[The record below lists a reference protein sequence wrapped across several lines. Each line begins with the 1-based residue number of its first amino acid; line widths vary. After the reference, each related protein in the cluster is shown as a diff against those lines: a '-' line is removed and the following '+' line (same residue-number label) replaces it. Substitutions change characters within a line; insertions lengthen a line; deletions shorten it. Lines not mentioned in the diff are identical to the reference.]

1 MSATQRL
8 TNVFI
13 AYSLRAM
20 RTVGLLLAFLL
31 SLIATLATAS
41 WIAPQRPL
49 SPGEKLASTVG
60 DSPLVA
66 VGRVIAGYDTVVSNG
81 GVPAAFAVVLFEPVR
96 VLRGHAPRRR
106 FRVVFW
112 KSTEG
117 APGGRPGDR
126 RIWPASYL
134 PSSPMLACFEDISKD
149 RNPNPRFLGEA
160 AAGVSYLAAGDADS
174 PYSIPRL
181 NEWSDSLET
190 LVRREVRN
198 QEPGVLAGSAERI
211 VIARPYPIPDPR
223 SPGSFSRLNWAVLRT
238 LKGPEAKTI
247 DVQTIVPHDL
257 TGAEQAILFLRR
269 VKGVWEPIRFRAGFV
284 AVHDSKVPRWSCSL
298 DEAIRRIEKG

>member
-1 MSATQRL
+1 MRIIGLPLAL
-8 TNVFI
+8 IF
-13 AYSLRAM
+13 SL
-20 RTVGLLLAFLL
+20 F
-31 SLIATLATAS
+31 ATLAAAS

-60 DSPLVA
+60 DSPFVA

-96 VLRGHAPRRR
+96 VLRGHAPSRR

-134 PSSPMLACFEDISKD
+134 PSSPMLACFEEISKD
-149 RNPNPRFLGEA
+149 RSPNPRFMGEA
-160 AAGVSYLAAGDADS
+160 AAGVSYLAAGDAYS

-198 QEPGVLAGSAERI
+198 QEPETLAGSAERI

-223 SPGSFSRLNWAVLRT
+223 STPGSFSRLNWAVVRT
-238 LKGPEAKTI
+238 LKGPEATTI
-247 DVQTIVPHDL
+247 EVQTIVPHDL
-257 TGAEQAILFLRR
+257 TGGEQAILFLRH

-284 AVHDSKVPRWSCSL
+284 VVHDSKVPRWNCSL
-298 DEAIRRIEKG
+298 DEAIRRIKKG